1 MIVSAWY
8 DGHGSYGFRVLVADV
23 SLYFRPEWTTVTVY
37 LPDEPDPVQVALTA
51 SFWQGSPELRSPRI
65 KTFFLRNDLAPW
77 EKKRPPC
84 FELIPLGEGV
94 FRIEWIVR
102 PRGQPSLPLG

>member
-23 SLYFRPEWTTVTVY
+23 SLYFRPEWPTVTVY

-51 SFWQGSPELRSPRI
+51 SFWQGSPELRSQRI
-65 KTFFLRNDLAPW
+65 KNFFLRNDLAPW